1 MTDNVLEV
9 KELQVEFKINKKYV
23 PAVTD
28 VSFEIKKGTTF
39 GVVGES
45 GCGKT
50 VSASSI
56 MGLLPKRTS
65 KVTNGSI
72 LLDGEEIVGLSI
84 KELNKIRGKKISMI
98 FQEPM
103 TSLNPV
109 HTIGAQ
115 LREMYYAHTGVYK
128 DEKTGKIKRMPK
140 DEANKICI
148 KMLTEVGIPEPAVR
162 MKEYPH
168 QLSGGMRQRI
178 MIAMALLCNPELLIA
193 DEPSTALDVTI
204 QAQILDLMRKL
215 QSEKGTAIM
224 LITHDMGVI
233 ANYTDYVA
241 VMYAGKIVEYN
252 DVSSIFDTPRCPYTY
267 GLLKSVPRVD
277 EDVEKLYTIEG
288 LVPTLEDMPAGCR
301 FYNRCKY
308 ACKICEKEDP
318 GLIKYGT
325 GKVRCWMYRE
335 DAPEDIK
342 KMLTQF
348 NTDTKNDLKG
358 N

>member
-1 MTDNVLEV
+1 MTENVLEV
-9 KELQVEFKINKKYV
+9 KELQVEFKINKKYI

-28 VSFEIKKGTTF
+28 ISFAIENGKTF

-45 GCGKT
+45 GCGKS

-56 MGLLPKRTS
+56 MGLLPKRTG
-65 KVTNGSI
+65 KVTHGSI
-72 LLDGEEIVGLSI
+72 LLRGRELLGLSA
-84 KELNKIRGKKISMI
+84 KELNKIRGKDISMI

-115 LREMYYAHTGVYK
+115 LREMYYAHTGYYT
-128 DEKTGKIKRMPK
+128 DEKSGKITHVSK
-140 DEANKICI
+140 DAANEVCI
-148 KMLTEVGIPEPAVR
+148 KMLTEVGIPEPETR
-162 MKEYPH
+162 MNEYPH

-215 QSEKGTAIM
+215 QKEKGTAIM

-233 ANYTDYVA
+233 ANYADYVA

-252 DVSSIFDTPRCPYTY
+252 DVSEIFSAPRCPYTY

-277 EDVEKLYTIEG
+277 EDVERLYTIDG
-288 LVPTLEDMPAGCR
+288 LVPTLEDMPEGCR

-308 ACKICEKEDP
+308 ACDICKESDP
-318 GLIKYGT
+318 GLLGYRS

-335 DAPEDIK
+335 DAPDDIRAMLVKFNED
-342 KMLTQF
+342 T
-348 NTDTKNDLKG
+348 G
-358 N
+358 NCIID